1 MITQN
6 FDYLFIGDP
15 VFCYHKLW
23 RKNDIEDSE
32 FKKVLVCWKMKMYT
46 LIKNYFTSIF
56 FVVADYDNLFH
67 HLNSV
72 QGNVELKCAF
82 VRDVI
87 REAGRFKKKV
97 LIQMLEQFQT
107 SLMQVEGRKR
117 NSLPMETR

>member
-1 MITQN
+1 
-6 FDYLFIGDP
+6 
-15 VFCYHKLW
+15 
-23 RKNDIEDSE
+23 
-32 FKKVLVCWKMKMYT
+32 MKMYT
-46 LIKNYFTSIF
+46 LIKNNFTSIF
-56 FVVADYDNLFH
+56 FLADYDNLFH

-117 NSLPMETR
+117 NNLPMETRWYWINCSRDD